1 MKKYFSRA
9 TMCLGI
15 IALLCGVA
23 LLVGSILAFVNTSM
37 SSIVMIA
44 LGGVFGILFLICFL
58 AEKSRALIIDT
69 EKIIF
74 PRGADKNGKI
84 VFQKTTV
91 KLCDINSVD
100 TKLYKGDGIISKDTS
115 FHTINLKDGTTITVT
130 LYAYGKEAE
139 NEILETIKRKKI

>member
-1 MKKYFSRA
+1 MKKYVSQA
-9 TMCLGI
+9 TKWLGI

-23 LLVGSILAFVNTSM
+23 LLVGIILAFVNTSM
-37 SSIVMIA
+37 TSIVTIA
-44 LGGVFGILFLICFL
+44 LGGMFGILFLSCFL

-74 PRGADKNGKI
+74 PRGADKNGKM

-115 FHTINLKDGTTITVT
+115 FHTINLKDGTIITVT

-139 NEILETIKRKKI
+139 NEILETIKRKKV

>member
-1 MKKYFSRA
+1 MA
-9 TMCLGI
+9 
-15 IALLCGVA
+15 
-23 LLVGSILAFVNTSM
+23 
-37 SSIVMIA
+37 SIVMIA
-44 LGGVFGILFLICFL
+44 LGGVFGILFLICYL

-139 NEILETIKRKKI
+139 NEILETIKRKKV

>member
-1 MKKYFSRA
+1 MKKYVSRA
-9 TMCLGI
+9 TMWLGI

-23 LLVGSILAFVNTSM
+23 LLVGIILAFVNTSM
-37 SSIVMIA
+37 TSIVMIA
-44 LGGVFGILFLICFL
+44 LGGMFLSCFL

-69 EKIIF
+69 EKVIF
-74 PRGADKNGKI
+74 PRGADKNGKM
-84 VFQKTTV
+84 VFKKTTV

-100 TKLYKGDGIISKDTS
+100 TKLHKGDGIISKDTS

-139 NEILETIKRKKI
+139 TEIVETICGNIT

>member
-1 MKKYFSRA
+1 
-9 TMCLGI
+9 MCLGI
-15 IALLCGVA
+15 VALLCGVA

-37 SSIVMIA
+37 VSIVMIA

-74 PRGADKNGKI
+74 PRGAVKNGKI

-139 NEILETIKRKKI
+139 NEILETIKRKKV

>member
-1 MKKYFSRA
+1 
-9 TMCLGI
+9 MCLGI

-23 LLVGSILAFVNTSM
+23 LLVGIILAFVNTSM
-37 SSIVMIA
+37 ASIVMIA

-74 PRGADKNGKI
+74 PRGADKNGKM

-139 NEILETIKRKKI
+139 NEILETIKRKKV